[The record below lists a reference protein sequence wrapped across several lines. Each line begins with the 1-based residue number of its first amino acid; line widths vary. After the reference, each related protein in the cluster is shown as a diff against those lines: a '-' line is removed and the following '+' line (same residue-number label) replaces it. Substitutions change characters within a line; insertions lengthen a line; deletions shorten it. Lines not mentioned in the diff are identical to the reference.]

1 MFDVGLILCIAFLF
15 QFFSVT
21 DNFKAIEAT
30 SLALGLNEN
39 FTELKSGGK
48 KLGRKSFWE
57 KLLTPI
63 LLLIGVPYI
72 RQFVYCVGFSYVF
85 PYLIFKPFIL
95 IDAIKTVTLFIT
107 YTLL

>member
-48 KLGRKSFWE
+48 KLGRKSF
-57 KLLTPI
+57 
-63 LLLIGVPYI
+63 
-72 RQFVYCVGFSYVF
+72 
-85 PYLIFKPFIL
+85 
-95 IDAIKTVTLFIT
+95 
-107 YTLL
+107 